1 MSSKTVKTATGLR
14 TAVFLTVLGLSAA
27 CTPMERF
34 HGFAPTPEEMAAV
47 QVGLSTRETVIERFG
62 PPTSTGVL
70 ENDDFYYVSSTF
82 RYFGPL
88 APKETERQVM
98 AISFDANDV
107 VRNISRYGL
116 QDGQVVVLERRVT
129 EDGINDVTFLG
140 QLLGSFGR
148 VDAGTLLGEPPQ

>member
-1 MSSKTVKTATGLR
+1 MSSKTGKTVTGLR

-34 HGFAPTPEEMAAV
+34 HGFAPTPEDMAAV

-82 RYFGPL
+82 RHFGPF
-88 APKETERQVM
+88 APKETERQVLTV
-98 AISFDANDV
+98 SFDDNGI

-116 QDGQVVVLERRVT
+116 QDGQIVVLERRVT

>member
-1 MSSKTVKTATGLR
+1 MSSKTGKTVTGLR

-34 HGFAPTPEEMAAV
+34 HGFVPTPEDMAAV

-82 RYFGPL
+82 RHFGPF
-88 APKETERQVM
+88 APKETERQVLTV
-98 AISFDANDV
+98 SFDDNGI

-116 QDGQVVVLERRVT
+116 QDGQIVVLERRVT

-148 VDAGTLLGEPPQ
+148 VDAGTLLGEAPQ

>member
-1 MSSKTVKTATGLR
+1 MSSTTGRSGKALR
-14 TAVFLTVLGLSAA
+14 RAALLVVLGLPIA
-27 CTPMERF
+27 CSPIERF
-34 HGFAPTPEEMAAV
+34 HGFIPTAQDMAAV
-47 QVGLSTRETVIERFG
+47 QVGSATRDIVVERFG
-62 PPTSTGVL
+62 PPTSTGL
-70 ENDDFYYVSSTF
+70 LGNDDFYYVSSTF
-82 RYFGPL
+82 RYFGPF
-88 APKETERQVM
+88 APKETAREVTVV
-98 AISFDANDV
+98 SFDDSGV

>member
-1 MSSKTVKTATGLR
+1 MSSNTGKTGKGLQR
-14 TAVFLTVLGLSAA
+14 AALLTVLALPIA
-27 CTPMERF
+27 CSPIERF
-34 HGFAPTPEEMAAV
+34 HGFAPAPQDVAAV
-47 QVGLSTRETVIERFG
+47 QVGSATRATVIESFG
-62 PPTSTGVL
+62 PPTSVGL
-70 ENDDFYYVSSTF
+70 LDNDDFYYVSSTF

-88 APKETERQVM
+88 APQETERQVM
-98 AISFDANDV
+98 AISFDANGV

-148 VDAGTLLGEPPQ
+148 VDAGTLLGEAPQ